1 MFGFQGGER
10 PDAVARKKGYRQ
22 EARERWGFLTH
33 FDLSTI
39 KNEAQLSAMV
49 QGRSGISE
57 AQATSDVHAWT
68 QGKQF

>member
-10 PDAVARKKGYRQ
+10 PDIVARKKGYRQ
-22 EARERWGFLTH
+22 DAKDRWSFLTH

-39 KNEAQLSAMV
+39 KNEAQLTAMV
-49 QGRSGISE
+49 QGRAGISE
-57 AQATSDVHAWT
+57 AQAQSEVQAWA

>member
-10 PDAVARKKGYRQ
+10 PDTVARKKGYRE
-22 EARERWGFLTH
+22 EAQERWGFLTY

-49 QGRSGISE
+49 QGGSGSSK
-57 AQATSDVHAWT
+57 ALADSDVHSWT
-68 QGKQF
+68 EGKKF

>member
-10 PDAVARKKGYRQ
+10 PDTLTRKKGYRQ
-22 EARERWGFLTH
+22 DAKERWTFLTH

-39 KNEAQLSAMV
+39 KNEGQLVAMV
-49 QGRSGISE
+49 QSRSSIPE
-57 AQATSDVHAWT
+57 AQAQRDVHAWM

>member
-10 PDAVARKKGYRQ
+10 PDTLARKKGYRRDAQ
-22 EARERWGFLTH
+22 QKWGFLTH

-39 KNEAQLSAMV
+39 KNEAQLCAMV
-49 QGRSGISE
+49 QGRSSIPE
-57 AQATSDVHAWT
+57 AQARNDVRAWM